1 MYIELDI
8 VNIRCYIHLK
18 GVLYGQMM
26 NLDIYTLLKKVLI
39 VKLTNLR
46 YVSRNILK

>member
-1 MYIELDI
+1 MLFIYLYEMYIELDI

-26 NLDIYTLLKKVLI
+26 NLDIHPLFKKFP
-39 VKLTNLR
+39 NC
-46 YVSRNILK
+46 